1 MKVKKYILA
10 VDIGTSST
18 KAVVF
23 DNNGT
28 YISKESV
35 TYPMHSPKPS
45 WSEQDPEEVFNA
57 VVDSIKEVI
66 KKGDINKDNIIGI
79 SFSSAM
85 HSLIAIDESGNN
97 LTQCI
102 TWADNRS
109 IQYTEQLKNNWDGYE
124 IYRRTGTPLHPMA
137 PLSKI
142 LWFKH
147 ENIEVYNKTSKWIS
161 IKEYV
166 FYKFFGEFL
175 VDYSI
180 ASGTG
185 IFNLTNLN
193 WDEDVLQLL
202 GITKDNLS
210 TPVPTTYQ
218 VIGLLKEWQEV
229 LGINENTPFI
239 IGAADGVL
247 ANLGVGAIKSNV
259 TAITIG
265 TSGAVRKVT
274 NKPVTDK
281 NGRIFCY
288 ALTENLWVVGGAINN
303 GGIVFQWIRDRLA
316 SLEVETALKNGIDPY
331 EYLTEIANGVKAGS
345 EGLIF
350 LPYLTG
356 ERAPHWNANA
366 RGVFFGIS
374 NHHQKSH
381 MIRAALE
388 GVIYQLYSV
397 YQILEELTGYSGE
410 IRANGGFARSDL
422 WSQIMAD
429 VFALKVKIPEI
440 YESSAYGAAKLG
452 LYSLGILISLDSDEP
467 SSMRELTPHK
477 EDTIVYQGLYGIFS
491 RLYTNIN
498 NEFEEIIKYQLEV
511 TT

>member
-1 MKVKKYILA
+1 MEDTKYILA
-10 VDIGTSST
+10 VDIGTTST

-23 DNNGT
+23 DKDGNF
-28 YISKESV
+28 ISQASFG
-35 TYPMHSPKPS
+35 YPMYTPKSS
-45 WSEQDPEEVFNA
+45 WSEQDPEEIFAA
-57 VVDSIKEVI
+57 VTNS
-66 KKGDINKDNIIGI
+66 INKAIENGNIDRAKLIGI

-85 HSLIAIDESGNN
+85 HSLIALDESGNT

-109 IQYTEQLKNNWDGYE
+109 IQYTERLKHDWDGFG

-147 ENIEVYNKTSKWIS
+147 ENTDVYNKAAKWIS

-166 FYKFFGEFL
+166 FYKLFGEFL
-175 VDYSI
+175 IDYSI

-185 IFNLTNLN
+185 LFNIYNMD
-193 WDEDVLQLL
+193 WDEEVLSLL
-202 GITKDNLS
+202 GITKENLS
-210 TPVPTTYQ
+210 RPVSTTYQ
-218 VIGLLKEWQEV
+218 ITGLLKEWHDK
-229 LGINENTPFI
+229 LGLNENIPFI

-247 ANLGVGAIKSNV
+247 ANLGVGAIKENV

-274 NKPVTDK
+274 NKPVTDI

-288 ALTENLWVVGGAINN
+288 ALTENLWVLGGAINN
-303 GGIVFQWIRDRLA
+303 GGIVFQWIRDELA
-316 SLEVETALKNGIDPY
+316 SLEVEKAIKQNIDPY
-331 EYLTEIANGVKAGS
+331 LYLSEIADSVKAGS

-366 RGVFFGIS
+366 RGVYFGLS

-397 YQILEELTGYSGE
+397 YQILDELTGNSEE

-429 VFALKVKIPEI
+429 VFGIKVKIPEV
-440 YESSAYGAAKLG
+440 YESSAFGAAKLG
-452 LYSLGILISLDSDEP
+452 LLSLGVLSSLDSEES
-467 SSMRELTPHK
+467 SSMREFTPHK
-477 EDTIVYQGLYGIFS
+477 ENSIVYQGLYGIFS
-491 RLYTNIN
+491 RIYSNIHK
-498 NEFEEIIKYQLEV
+498 EFEEIIKYQ
-511 TT
+511 